1 MLLIN
6 ELRYITRQ
14 PLLWLCFLA
23 APLFAYTLSAGLAVE
38 GSDAINQLKL
48 HLVALQMMQLALLT
62 GALAPTFFLRDQI
75 HDMHELVAA
84 TPVTLKQ
91 RALLR
96 LSALVLCIFV
106 IAFISMLVMVVT
118 QLFSKGFDWQII
130 NLLVVNS
137 TFVLF
142 PNTCLLSVI
151 AFWFCQKFSSALVSY
166 VVFAALWIGYLLL
179 ASVTGNPILA
189 GSSIISETS
198 YQLFIWLDPFAYTTI
213 IASFIE
219 PHGVVIAVNRV
230 LILLLTSLICF
241 SAVASN
247 GSNSFNKPAKNT
259 ESKLQSVTVANAS
272 YRPVAAK
279 NHGLAILITFYKV
292 ALFNVL
298 KHPITL
304 IILLAWPV
312 MVFNNVAS
320 SAAYAEPLSVI
331 NATSI
336 DAISHYAFDMQ
347 ILFGCLV
354 MVLWS
359 WQITCYAKRFN
370 MAGLIAATP
379 IKTATIL
386 YSQLLALTTLVI
398 IFSTMSFVGAS
409 LAQWFID
416 SQYYAY
422 DHVYIL
428 CLKALPLMLIG
439 WVTVC
444 VFNICRSTLVA
455 GAIIFVMLLLKF
467 TPVMTYL
474 GLTHTFWSLA
484 WTPLQPPS
492 EFWGYRASISSY
504 WPYMQVWLLTCIS
517 LILLTCVF
525 SHRGTGLDRRA
536 IKLKDAWRIMP
547 VVLCVGLFLQLHLRL
562 VDEKPLTNSHK
573 REAFK
578 ANYEKNFA
586 DWQHKLQPQVS
597 HIDANIDFYPHQQ
610 LAKFD
615 LTYTLKNLH
624 PTVIK
629 QILVGRAGFY
639 KWANVKIDGA
649 TQIAFYPDLNQ
660 AVYEFDMAIKP
671 HETRQLTT
679 EFEIHQATLWPAGGH
694 QIITPE
700 FSYIR
705 AVPALPTIGYQ
716 VNYELA
722 DTQLRAQYGLQQKA
736 RPLASTLFNEQQKRS
751 EHYERITMSSTISTA
766 AGYQVVTQGKQIAH
780 QHEQGR
786 EIFEFKTLTA
796 INNLPAWLSVPF
808 TAETKKHDGI
818 TLQVFAKKQE
828 LIERSDA
835 IAVNFQAMMDTLDWF
850 KNNIVAYK
858 PKQLSIVAAPPFG
871 GTGYAL
877 PQIILI
883 EDTVGFR
890 ARPSDDAGFD
900 QRYRRAVHETA
911 HQWFGHD
918 IGNSVPV
925 DSAFLIE
932 SMAKYIELVVI
943 EKHYGKAAMN
953 ALVEYETQR
962 YEQALRMDITAK
974 MALIDSTKS
983 YDQYSR
989 ATIAFAKLRDEIGD
1003 DAIIKALKF
1012 VWQKHAHPNRPATAM
1027 DFIFALKEQVEP
1039 KLSRLIDELFLQ
1051 N

>member
-62 GALAPTFFLRDQI
+62 GALAPTIFLRDQI
-75 HDMHELVAA
+75 HNMHELVAA
-84 TPVTLKQ
+84 TPITFRK
-91 RALLR
+91 RAWLR
-96 LSALVLCIFV
+96 LSALVMCVFA
-106 IAFISMLVMVVT
+106 IAFISMLVVVT
-118 QLFSKGFDWQII
+118 QLLSNGFDWHII
-130 NLLVVNS
+130 NLLFVNS
-137 TFVLF
+137 LFMLF
-142 PNTCLLSVI
+142 PNACLLSVI
-151 AFWFCQKFSSALVSY
+151 ALWFCQKFSSALVNY
-166 VVFAALWIGYLLL
+166 VIFAVLWIGYLLL

-198 YQLFIWLDPFAYTTI
+198 YQLFIWLDPFAYTAI
-213 IASFIE
+213 IASFSE
-219 PHGVVIAVNRV
+219 PQGWIIAVNRV
-230 LILLLTSLICF
+230 LILLLTSLIYF

-247 GSNSFNKPAKNT
+247 QSNSFSKPVKSAV
-259 ESKLQSVTVANAS
+259 SKLQPVTVANAS
-272 YRPVAAK
+272 YRPAAAQS
-279 NHGLAILITFYKV
+279 HGLAIFITFYKV

-298 KHPITL
+298 KHPITW
-304 IILLAWPV
+304 IVFLAWPF
-312 MVFNNVAS
+312 MVFNSVAS

-331 NATSI
+331 NATTSI

-347 ILFGCLV
+347 ILFGCLL

-359 WQITCYAKRFN
+359 WQISCYARRFN
-370 MAGLIAATP
+370 MAELIAATP

-386 YSQLLALTTLVI
+386 YSQLLVLATLVI
-398 IFSTMSFVGAS
+398 TFSIMSFVGAS

-416 SQYYAY
+416 SQYDAY
-422 DHVYIL
+422 DHVYVL
-428 CLKALPLMLIG
+428 CLSSLPLMLIG

-444 VFNICRSTLVA
+444 VFNIFRSTLVA
-455 GAIIFVMLLLKF
+455 GAIVFVMLLLKF

-504 WPYMQVWLLTCIS
+504 WPYMQVWLLAGIS
-517 LILLTCVF
+517 FILLTCVF
-525 SHRGTGLDRRA
+525 SHRGAGFDRRA
-536 IKLKDAWRIMP
+536 VVRKDAWLIMP
-547 VVLCVGLFLQLHLRL
+547 VLLCVGLFVQLHLRL

-578 ANYEKNFA
+578 ANYEKNFV

-610 LAKFD
+610 FVKFD
-615 LTYTLKNLH
+615 LTYTLENLH
-624 PTVIK
+624 PTAIK

-639 KWANVKIDGA
+639 KWTNVKIAGA

-660 AVYEFDMAIKP
+660 AVYEFDIALKP

-679 EFEIHQATLWPAGGH
+679 HFEIHQTALWPAGGH

-716 VNYELA
+716 VNYELT

-736 RPLASTLFNEQQKRS
+736 RPLASTLFNKQQKRPK
-751 EHYERITMSSTISTA
+751 HYERITMSSKISTA
-766 AGYQVVTQGKQIAH
+766 AGHQVVTQGKQIAH
-780 QHEQGR
+780 QRERDR
-786 EIFEFKTLTA
+786 EIFEFKTLSE
-796 INNLPAWLSVPF
+796 INNLPAWLTVPF
-808 TAETKKHDGI
+808 TAETKKHDDV
-818 TLQVFAKKQE
+818 TLQVFVKKQQ

-835 IAVNFQAMMDTLDWF
+835 IAVNFHAMIDTLDWF

-858 PKQLSIVAAPPFG
+858 AKQLSILAAPSFG

-890 ARPSDDAGFD
+890 ARPSNDAGFD

-918 IGNSVPV
+918 IGNSVPA
-925 DSAFLIE
+925 DRAFLIE

-943 EKHYGKAAMN
+943 EKRYGKAAVN
-953 ALVEYETQR
+953 ALVEYETKR
-962 YEQALRMDITAK
+962 YKQASRMDITPQ
-974 MALIDSTKS
+974 MALIDSTKN
-983 YDQYSR
+983 YDQYSK
-989 ATIAFAKLRDEIGD
+989 ATIAFAKLRKEIGD
-1003 DAIIKALKF
+1003 EAIIKALNL
-1012 VWQKHAHPNRPATAM
+1012 VWENHSHPNMPATSM
-1027 DFIFALKEQVEP
+1027 DFIFALKEQVNP
-1039 KLSRLIDELFLQ
+1039 QLSSLIDKLFFEI
-1051 N
+1051 

>member
-38 GSDAINQLKL
+38 VSDAINQLKL

-62 GALAPTFFLRDQI
+62 GALAPTIFLRDQI
-75 HDMHELVAA
+75 HNMHELVAA
-84 TPVTLKQ
+84 TPITFRK
-91 RALLR
+91 RAWLR
-96 LSALVLCIFV
+96 LSALVMCVFA
-106 IAFISMLVMVVT
+106 IAFISMLVVVT
-118 QLFSKGFDWQII
+118 QLLSNGFDWHII
-130 NLLVVNS
+130 NLLFVNS
-137 TFVLF
+137 LFMLF
-142 PNTCLLSVI
+142 PNACLLSVI
-151 AFWFCQKFSSALVSY
+151 AFWFCQKFSSALVNY

-198 YQLFIWLDPFAYTTI
+198 YQLFIWLDPFAYTAI
-213 IASFIE
+213 IASFSE
-219 PHGVVIAVNRV
+219 PQGWIIAVNRV
-230 LILLLTSLICF
+230 LILLLTSLIYF

-247 GSNSFNKPAKNT
+247 QSNSFNKPVKNAV
-259 ESKLQSVTVANAS
+259 SKLQPVTVANAS
-272 YRPVAAK
+272 YRPAAAK
-279 NHGLAILITFYKV
+279 SHGLAIFITFYKV

-298 KHPITL
+298 KHPITW
-304 IILLAWPV
+304 IVLLAWPV
-312 MVFNNVAS
+312 MVFNSVAS

-331 NATSI
+331 HATSI

-347 ILFGCLV
+347 ILFGCLL

-359 WQITCYAKRFN
+359 WQISCYARRFN
-370 MAGLIAATP
+370 MAELIAATP

-386 YSQLLALTTLVI
+386 YSQLLVLATLVI
-398 IFSTMSFVGAS
+398 TFSIMSFVGAS

-416 SQYYAY
+416 SQYDAY
-422 DHVYIL
+422 DHVYVL
-428 CLKALPLMLIG
+428 CLSSLPLMLIG

-444 VFNICRSTLVA
+444 VFNIFRSTLVA
-455 GAIIFVMLLLKF
+455 GAIVFVMLLLKF

-504 WPYMQVWLLTCIS
+504 WPYMQMWLLAGIS
-517 LILLTCVF
+517 FILLTCVF
-525 SHRGTGLDRRA
+525 SHRGAGFDRRA
-536 IKLKDAWRIMP
+536 VVRKDAWLIMP
-547 VVLCVGLFLQLHLRL
+547 VLLYVGLFVQLHLRL

-578 ANYEKNFA
+578 ANYEKNFV

-610 LAKFD
+610 SVKFD
-615 LTYTLKNLH
+615 LTYTLKNRH
-624 PTVIK
+624 PTAIK

-639 KWANVKIDGA
+639 KWADVKIAGA
-649 TQIAFYPDLNQ
+649 SQIAFYPELNQ
-660 AVYEFDMAIKP
+660 AVYEFDIALKP

-679 EFEIHQATLWPAGGH
+679 QFEIHQATLWPAGGH

-716 VNYELA
+716 VNYELT

-736 RPLASTLFNEQQKRS
+736 RPLASTLFNKQQKRPK
-751 EHYERITMSSTISTA
+751 HYERITMSSKISTA
-766 AGYQVVTQGKQIAH
+766 AGHQVVTQGKQITH
-780 QHEQGR
+780 QREQGR
-786 EIFEFKTLTA
+786 EIFEFKTLSE

-808 TAETKKHDGI
+808 TAETKKHDGV
-818 TLQVFAKKQE
+818 TLQVFAKKQQ

-858 PKQLSIVAAPPFG
+858 PKQLSIIAAPPFG

-877 PQIILI
+877 PQIILV

-918 IGNSVPV
+918 IGNSVSA

-943 EKHYGKAAMN
+943 ERHDGKAAMN
-953 ALVEYETQR
+953 ALVDYETKR
-962 YEQALRMDITAK
+962 YEQASRMDITEK

-983 YDQYSR
+983 YEQYSK
-989 ATIAFAKLRDEIGD
+989 ATIVFAKLRKKIGD
-1003 DAIIKALKF
+1003 EAIIKALNL
-1012 VWQKHAHPNRPATAM
+1012 VWENHSHPNMPATSM
-1027 DFIFALKEQVEP
+1027 DFIFALKEQVNP
-1039 KLSRLIDELFLQ
+1039 QLSSLIDKLFLEI
-1051 N
+1051 

>member
-62 GALAPTFFLRDQI
+62 GALAPTIFLRDQI
-75 HDMHELVAA
+75 HNMHELVAA
-84 TPVTLKQ
+84 TPITFRK
-91 RALLR
+91 RAWLR
-96 LSALVLCIFV
+96 LSALVLCVFA
-106 IAFISMLVMVVT
+106 IAFISMLVVVT
-118 QLFSKGFDWQII
+118 QLLSNGFDWHII
-130 NLLVVNS
+130 NLLFVNS
-137 TFVLF
+137 LFMLF
-142 PNTCLLSVI
+142 PNACLLSVI
-151 AFWFCQKFSSALVSY
+151 ALWFCQKFSSALVNY
-166 VVFAALWIGYLLL
+166 VVFAVLWIGYLLL

-189 GSSIISETS
+189 GSRIISETS
-198 YQLFIWLDPFAYTTI
+198 YQLFIWLDPFAYTAI
-213 IASFIE
+213 IASFSE
-219 PHGVVIAVNRV
+219 PQGWIIAFNRV
-230 LILLLTSLICF
+230 LFLLLTSLIYF
-241 SAVASN
+241 SALASN
-247 GSNSFNKPAKNT
+247 KFNSFSKPAKST
-259 ESKLQSVTVANAS
+259 VSKLQSVTVANAS
-272 YRPVAAK
+272 YRPVAAQS
-279 NHGLAILITFYKV
+279 HGLAIFMTFYKV

-298 KHPITL
+298 KHPITWIVL
-304 IILLAWPV
+304 FAWPF
-312 MVFNNVAS
+312 MVFNSVAS

-331 NATSI
+331 NATTSI

-347 ILFGCLV
+347 ILFGCLL

-359 WQITCYAKRFN
+359 WQISCYARRFN
-370 MAGLIAATP
+370 MAELIAATP

-386 YSQLLALTTLVI
+386 YSQLLVLATLVI
-398 IFSTMSFVGAS
+398 TFSTMSFVGAS

-416 SQYYAY
+416 SQYDAY
-422 DHVYIL
+422 DHVYVL
-428 CLKALPLMLIG
+428 CLTSLPLMLIG

-444 VFNICRSTLVA
+444 VFNIFRSTLVA
-455 GAIIFVMLLLKF
+455 GAIVFLMLLLKF

-504 WPYMQVWLLTCIS
+504 WPYMQVWLLAGIS
-517 LILLTCVF
+517 FILLTCVF
-525 SHRGTGLDRRA
+525 SHRGAGVDRRA
-536 IKLKDAWRIMP
+536 VVRKDAWLIMP
-547 VVLCVGLFLQLHLRL
+547 VLLCVGLFVQLHLRL

-578 ANYEKNFA
+578 ANYEKNFV
-586 DWQHKLQPQVS
+586 DWQRKLQPQVS
-597 HIDANIDFYPHQQ
+597 HIDAKIDFYPHQQ
-610 LAKFD
+610 FAKFY

-624 PTVIK
+624 PTAIK

-639 KWANVKIDGA
+639 KWANVKIAGA

-660 AVYEFDMAIKP
+660 AVYEFDIALKP

-679 EFEIHQATLWPAGGH
+679 KFDIHQTTLWPAGGH

-716 VNYELA
+716 VNYELT

-736 RPLASTLFNEQQKRS
+736 RPLASTLFNEQQKRPK
-751 EHYERITMSSTISTA
+751 HYERITMSSKISTA
-766 AGYQVVTQGKQIAH
+766 AGHQVVTQGKQITH
-780 QHEQGR
+780 QREQGR
-786 EIFEFKTLTA
+786 EIFEFKTLTE

-808 TAETKKHDGI
+808 TAETKKHDGVM
-818 TLQVFAKKQE
+818 LQVFAKKQQ

-858 PKQLSIVAAPPFG
+858 SKQLSIIAAPPFG

-877 PQIILI
+877 PQIILV

-890 ARPSDDAGFD
+890 ARPSDNAGFD

-918 IGNSVPV
+918 IGNSVPA

-943 EKHYGKAAMN
+943 EKHYGKVAMN
-953 ALVEYETQR
+953 ALVDYETKR
-962 YEQALRMDITAK
+962 YEQASRMDITDK

-983 YDQYSR
+983 YEQYSK
-989 ATIAFAKLRDEIGD
+989 ATIVFAKLRAKVGDE
-1003 DAIIKALKF
+1003 AIIKALNL
-1012 VWQKHAHPNRPATAM
+1012 VWENHTHPNMPATSM
-1027 DFIFALKEQVEP
+1027 DFIFALKEQVNP
-1039 KLSRLIDELFLQ
+1039 QLSSLIDKLFLEI
-1051 N
+1051 